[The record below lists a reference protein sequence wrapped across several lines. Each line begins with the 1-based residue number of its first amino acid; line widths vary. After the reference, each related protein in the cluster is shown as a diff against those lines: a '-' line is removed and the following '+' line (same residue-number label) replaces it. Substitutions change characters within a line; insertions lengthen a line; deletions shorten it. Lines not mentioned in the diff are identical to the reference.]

1 MIDPNRKDIPK
12 MILTQSNFPRLWLL
26 FQRLIGG
33 TKDKQSIALS
43 TWNGRHKILEI
54 GCSVG
59 NIADA
64 FRSLPGIAY
73 TGIDIDGKA
82 INVAQRRFAGT
93 AFRFLEESIE
103 EHAQSKS
110 RYDYILVAGMLHH
123 VDDAM
128 ATDILRTTRFLCS
141 PGATV
146 LIYDPDT
153 LMPSDPALVR
163 WYYKL
168 EQGKFRRPHTESE
181 ALIQNAGLHIRDKR
195 FVPIRPGFPGFP
207 PVARFVCFDT
217 AWDTL

>member
-1 MIDPNRKDIPK
+1 

-26 FQRLIGG
+26 FQQLIGG
-33 TKDKQSIALS
+33 TKDKQSLALS
-43 TWNGRHKILEI
+43 SWNGQRQILEI

-64 FRSLPGIAY
+64 FRSLPGISY
-73 TGIDIDGKA
+73 TGIDIDGNTIK
-82 INVAQRRFAGT
+82 VAQQRFTGT
-93 AFRFLEESIE
+93 AFRFLEESVQN
-103 EHAQSKS
+103 HAKSKS
-110 RYDYILVAGMLHH
+110 RYDYVLVAGMLHH
-123 VDDAM
+123 IDDAT
-128 ATDILRTTRFLCS
+128 AIDILRSTRFLCS

-153 LMPSDPALVR
+153 LTPSDPALVR

-181 ALIQNAGLHIRDKR
+181 ALVRSAGLHIRDKR
-195 FVPIRPGFPGFP
+195 LVPIRPGLPGFP
-207 PVARFVCFDT
+207 PVARMVCFDT

>member
-1 MIDPNRKDIPK
+1 

-33 TKDKQSIALS
+33 SKDKQALALS
-43 TWNGRHKILEI
+43 RYAGQRSILEI

-64 FRSLPGIAY
+64 FRSLQGISY

-82 INVAQRRFAGT
+82 IRVAQQRFLGLE
-93 AFRFLEESIE
+93 FRFLKESVE
-103 EHAQSKS
+103 EHAQSGS

-123 VDDAM
+123 VDDAT
-128 ATDILRTTRFLCS
+128 AIDILRSTRSLS
-141 PGATV
+141 SSGGTV

-153 LMPSDPALVR
+153 LMSSDSALVH

-168 EQGKFRRPHTESE
+168 EQGKFRRSHTENE
-181 ALIQNAGLHIRDKR
+181 ALIQSSGLHIRDKCL
-195 FVPIRPGFPGFP
+195 VPIHPGLPGFP

-217 AWDTL
+217 AWDIS